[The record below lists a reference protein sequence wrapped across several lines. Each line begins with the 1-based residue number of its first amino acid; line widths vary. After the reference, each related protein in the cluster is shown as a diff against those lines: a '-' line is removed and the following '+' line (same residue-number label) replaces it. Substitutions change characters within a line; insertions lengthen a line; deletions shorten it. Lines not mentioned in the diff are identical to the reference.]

1 MEIVGIGNALMDV
14 IAFVDEEF
22 APSLGFHNNTTTHL
36 ERERLDSV
44 LSRIPE
50 PLMIAGGGAANT
62 TRVAAL
68 LGIKS
73 TFLGSIGEDRFGELY
88 RGDLESDGVTVE
100 ARLSPRKT
108 GVFLSLTRPD
118 GGRTVLVAPGAAL
131 DVSFEPPPP
140 ELFRRGAILYLEGFL
155 LRDRGFFMAC
165 LESARQADMDIAIDL
180 ASYGLVGV
188 ERGFLLEI
196 VPEYASYLFANED
209 EFCALADLPLEEG
222 LDFLADSGPAFV
234 VKLAERGAV
243 YAQGA
248 LRVGSPVRAQSP
260 LDSTGAGDAFAAGF
274 LAGVAKGFPPERCL
288 RLGNRIAEE
297 VIRVPGL
304 AVDTDRLRAALTSVS
319 A

>member
-36 ERERLDSV
+36 DRPRLDSV
-44 LSRIPE
+44 LSLIPE
-50 PLMIAGGGAANT
+50 PLMVAGGGAANT
-62 TRVAAL
+62 ARVAAL

-73 TFLGSIGEDRFGELY
+73 TFLGSIGEDSLGERY
-88 RGDLESDGVTVE
+88 RLDLKGDGVEVM

-118 GGRTVLVAPGAAL
+118 GGRTILVAPGAAL
-131 DVSFEPPPP
+131 DVSLEPPPA
-140 ELFRRGAILYLEGFL
+140 ELFKKGAILYLEGFL
-155 LRDRGFFMAC
+155 LRDRDFFLAC
-165 LESARQADMDIAIDL
+165 LEAARRADMDVAIDL

-188 ERGFLLEI
+188 ERGFLLEV

-222 LDFLADSGPAFV
+222 LDFLADAGPAFV

-243 YAQGA
+243 YAQGNM
-248 LRVGSPVRAQSP
+248 RVESPVRAQSP

-274 LAGVAKGFPPERCL
+274 LVGVAKGFPPERCL

-304 AVDTDRLRAALTSVS
+304 DVDSSRLRAALTSVS